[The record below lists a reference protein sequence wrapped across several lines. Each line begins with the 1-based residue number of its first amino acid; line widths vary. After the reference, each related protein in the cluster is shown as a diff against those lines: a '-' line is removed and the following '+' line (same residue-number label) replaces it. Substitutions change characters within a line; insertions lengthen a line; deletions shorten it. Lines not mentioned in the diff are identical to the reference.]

1 MERRYQVNVII
12 LCALCIVCNCVGI
25 CLLPRRILEVLKAI
39 FPKKE
44 RLSHMFI
51 LLLPL
56 STRMM
61 RTLEKILEETYVENS
76 SKMITDHIKTLMYR
90 PPIDNFTSIEIQA
103 TEHQV
108 RVISLNCRK
117 KIQIA
122 TLFVC
127 VWQIFLAMV
136 QSRFQNSHIILNVPV
151 CNHLQKP
158 FWPKYNW
165 I

>member
-1 MERRYQVNVII
+1 MYKEDKQWFKNWELERRYQVNVII

-117 KIQIA
+117 KNPNCNII
-122 TLFVC
+122 C
-127 VWQIFLAMV
+127 MCLADFFGHG
-136 QSRFQNSHIILNVPV
+136 SIEVP
-151 CNHLQKP
+151 K
-158 FWPKYNW
+158 
-165 I
+165 